1 MQRLAYIDALRGYAV
16 LGVILIHA
24 AHPSGFGAQAEFGAR
39 GVQLFFVAS
48 ALTLMFSW
56 HERDDGAAAFF
67 IRRVFRIV
75 PMFWLSI
82 PIYLGLNADAYTW
95 QVISA
100 ALFLQFVRPEWIAG
114 PIVPGGWSVCV
125 EVIFY
130 CAFPLVVLYTN
141 SFFRACVLIGLCFCG
156 AKLWGEF
163 GRTLGSY
170 LFPTSSSQDLGVWL
184 FLQYPN
190 QMFAFAAGILCYF
203 AIPKWKALFSEAT
216 TEAVLAGTLTWM
228 AYLAAFGNPQVLNS
242 SLAFTILVIC
252 LANGAGKYLVNFALV
267 YIGRFSFSIYLLHF
281 LCIGYAV
288 RMAEQIHATGGLRF
302 FVIFT
307 ATAIITTALA
317 ALSYR
322 LIELPMIRF
331 GNRLIAARAISK
343 RNSALGRVKLELI
356 R

>member
-1 MQRLAYIDALRGYAV
+1 MKRLAYIDALRGYAV
-16 LGVILIHA
+16 LGVVLIHTSQS
-24 AHPSGFGAQAEFGAR
+24 SGFAAQAEFGAR

-56 HERDDGAAAFF
+56 HQRDDGAAPFF

-100 ALFLQFVRPEWIAG
+100 ALFLQFVRPDWIVG
-114 PIVPGGWSVCV
+114 PVVPGGWSVCV

-130 CAFPLVVLYTN
+130 CGFPLIVIYIN
-141 SFFRACVLIGLCFCG
+141 SFFRACVLVGLCFCG

-170 LFPTSSSQDLGVWL
+170 LFPSSHDLDVWL
-184 FLQYPN
+184 WLQYPN

-203 AIPKWKALFSEAT
+203 AIPKWKASFSEAT
-216 TEAVLAGTLTWM
+216 TEAVLVGTLTWM

-252 LANGAGKYLVNFALV
+252 LANGAGKYLANLAAV

-281 LCIGYAV
+281 LCIGYAAK
-288 RMAEQIHATGGLRF
+288 MADQIHATGGLRF

-317 ALSYR
+317 AIAYN
-322 LIELPMIRF
+322 LIELPMIRL
-331 GNRLIAARAISK
+331 GNRLIAARAIS
-343 RNSALGRVKLELI
+343 RESPDSVRQSAAA
-356 R
+356 